1 MDERNVT
8 VGALGMATKE
18 WEQKDVNLCSEKKK
32 LDMWKRQQEQHNVK
46 KEESRKS
53 PQGTRHHTQ

>member
-1 MDERNVT
+1 MT
-8 VGALGMATKE
+8 MGALGMATKE
-18 WEQKDVNLCSEKKK
+18 WEQNDVNHCSEKKN

-53 PQGTRHHTQ
+53 PQGTCHHPQ